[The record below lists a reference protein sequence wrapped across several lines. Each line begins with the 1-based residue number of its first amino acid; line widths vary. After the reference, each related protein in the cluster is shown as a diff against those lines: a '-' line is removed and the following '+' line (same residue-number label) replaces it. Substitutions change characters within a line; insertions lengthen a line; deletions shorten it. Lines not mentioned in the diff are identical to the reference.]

1 MKNPRAGVWIRIAA
15 ASALALL
22 ILPLGGCGVY
32 RLGSTL
38 PPNVKTICLPTF
50 INKCGEPQVEN
61 ETTQA
66 AIQEFQKD
74 GTLRVVQAPGDA
86 DLVMDVT
93 LSQYKLE
100 PLRYEKD
107 QPKTTKEYRLRIVAD
122 IVVRKAKVQEPL
134 VKRSVAGEATFIVV
148 GDLTTS
154 KHSALPAAARD
165 LAHRIVE
172 SVTEAW

>member
-1 MKNPRAGVWIRIAA
+1 MKNRGIGVWTRMAA

-22 ILPLGGCGVY
+22 VMSLGGCVY
-32 RLGSTL
+32 QLGSTL
-38 PPNVKTICLPTF
+38 PPDVKTICLPTF

-61 ETTQA
+61 DTTQA

-74 GTLRVVQAPGDA
+74 GTLRVVQSPGDA

-107 QPKTTKEYRLRIVAD
+107 EPKTTKEYRLRIVAD
-122 IVVRKAKVQEPL
+122 IVVRKTKVQEPL